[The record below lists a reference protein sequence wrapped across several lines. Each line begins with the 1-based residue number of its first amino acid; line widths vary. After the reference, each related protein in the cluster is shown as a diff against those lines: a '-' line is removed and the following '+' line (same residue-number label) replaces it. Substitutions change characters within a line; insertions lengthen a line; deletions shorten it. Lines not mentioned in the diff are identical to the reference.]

1 MPGASQSPT
10 LHKRV
15 LASRSPVS
23 PSARRPSAQ
32 VLLKVAVSYACWA
45 PVCNSAYLTAMPLLR
60 GESLAAAVDAA
71 RRSLGRLRLLEAA
84 CSAPYNLFAFRL
96 LPLPLRAP
104 VQSLIAL
111 FFSVGL
117 ALLTDDEPTPYQ
129 EGIGG

>member
-1 MPGASQSPT
+1 MESVEQGNALTTQCVCRGSSPR
-10 LHKRV
+10 L
-15 LASRSPVS
+15 
-23 PSARRPSAQ
+23 Q

-71 RRSLGRLRLLEAA
+71 RRSLGRLMLLEAA
-84 CSAPYNLFAFRL
+84 CFAPYNLFAFRL

-117 ALLTDDEPTPYQ
+117 ALLTDDEPTP
-129 EGIGG
+129 

>member
-1 MPGASQSPT
+1 MESVEGNALTTRCVCRGSSPR
-10 LHKRV
+10 L
-15 LASRSPVS
+15 
-23 PSARRPSAQ
+23 Q

-60 GESLAAAVDAA
+60 GESLAAAIDAA
-71 RRSLGRLRLLEAA
+71 RRSLGRLMLLEAA
-84 CSAPYNLFAFRL
+84 CFAPYNLFAFRL